1 MSTLQ
6 RLKASRCQ
14 QSSSLTTKPESKQMT
29 LMEQTG
35 YKEYCIGNGGPIVV
49 ADVEELSDDFVDTER
64 PEERRYRILE
74 NDYSF
79 KSA

>member
-1 MSTLQ
+1 
-6 RLKASRCQ
+6 
-14 QSSSLTTKPESKQMT
+14 MT

-35 YKEYCIGNGGPIVV
+35 YKEYCIGNSGPIVV